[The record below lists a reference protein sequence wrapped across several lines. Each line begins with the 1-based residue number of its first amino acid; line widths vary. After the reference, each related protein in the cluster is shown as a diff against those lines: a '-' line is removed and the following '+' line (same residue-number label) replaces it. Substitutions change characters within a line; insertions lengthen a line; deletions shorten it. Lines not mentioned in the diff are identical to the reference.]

1 MIAVREDM
9 NLKFNR
15 PSRFGG
21 SPSEKENNHVVFLL
35 DSKCPLNVSSREYI
49 NEQIKRK
56 IENERTFTER
66 GKILWSE
73 GVGDS
78 RTYVVL
84 FHKYVAH
91 STRTPV
97 PAPLRHDSFKI
108 PFGESCERRKFSL
121 SNEKHREIHS
131 KS

>member
-21 SPSEKENNHVVFLL
+21 SPSEEENSHVVFLL

-56 IENERTFTER
+56 IENERN
-66 GKILWSE
+66 
-73 GVGDS
+73 VY
-78 RTYVVL
+78 RTWEN
-84 FHKYVAH
+84 
-91 STRTPV
+91 
-97 PAPLRHDSFKI
+97 PL
-108 PFGESCERRKFSL
+108 E
-121 SNEKHREIHS
+121 
-131 KS
+131 